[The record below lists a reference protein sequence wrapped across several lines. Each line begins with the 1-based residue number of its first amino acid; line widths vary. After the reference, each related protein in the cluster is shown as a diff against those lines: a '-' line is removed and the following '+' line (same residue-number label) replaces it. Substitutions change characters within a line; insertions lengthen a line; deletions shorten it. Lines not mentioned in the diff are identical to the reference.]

1 MGHQKRFHSIVQYT
15 RRAAPAVLYC
25 LGRAHEMMS
34 RLAQTLSNKVISNYL
49 HSAFVCR
56 FFSCSQALQP
66 TNNHGR
72 STQQQQQLRDHYN
85 YTLVRFDKIFCL
97 FFLEDKQF
105 VKKPKRIR
113 ILQAF
118 HNLFCLMYKTQKK
131 VFENN
136 SCRGEK
142 KISSNHIS
150 VEHRRVL
157 GTNGGHSWLL
167 QGQQLLLS
175 RYNDSLRPPH
185 SLMGRLKHET
195 VVANDFHHPFWATA
209 NR

>member
-1 MGHQKRFHSIVQYT
+1 MGLQKRFHSIVQYT

-97 FFLEDKQF
+97 FYLEDKQF

-118 HNLFCLMYKTQKK
+118 HNLFYLMYKTQKK

-142 KISSNHIS
+142 K
-150 VEHRRVL
+150 
-157 GTNGGHSWLL
+157 
-167 QGQQLLLS
+167 S
-175 RYNDSLRPPH
+175 RQITSAWSTDECW
-185 SLMGRLKHET
+185 GRTEGIAGCCRDNSFFCH
-195 VVANDFHHPFWATA
+195 ATTI
-209 NR
+209 R

>member
-1 MGHQKRFHSIVQYT
+1 MSTSDKALPVHVGIQMGLQKRFHSIVQYT

-105 VKKPKRIR
+105 VKKTKTNQDVTSVSYL
-113 ILQAF
+113 ILF
-118 HNLFCLMYKTQKK
+118 D
-131 VFENN
+131 V
-136 SCRGEK
+136 
-142 KISSNHIS
+142 
-150 VEHRRVL
+150 
-157 GTNGGHSWLL
+157 
-167 QGQQLLLS
+167 
-175 RYNDSLRPPH
+175 
-185 SLMGRLKHET
+185 
-195 VVANDFHHPFWATA
+195 
-209 NR
+209 